1 MISSLSSVNR
11 KVPVGDS
18 MEKYLIVTE
27 GCPSCEF
34 IEERFKDEIEK
45 GEMQLINANTDEDFK
60 VAEKLGIDKYPSLI
74 ICETKDGVREC
85 HLIDQQNEDKPETE

>member
-1 MISSLSSVNR
+1 M
-11 KVPVGDS
+11 D
-18 MEKYLIVTE
+18 KYLVVTD

-34 IEERFKDEIEK
+34 IEKQFKDEIES

-74 ICETKDGVREC
+74 ICETKNGVREC
-85 HLIDQQNEDKPETE
+85 LLIDQSNEDKPETK